1 MGPLFPV
8 LRSATLSATLH
19 HGKERGDE
27 PVNVSEYLAVARG
40 DRPADLVLRGA
51 RVANVFT
58 LEYEEADV
66 ALYGDR
72 IAGVGKGYG
81 GVREEDLSGMVIVPG
96 FIDGHC
102 HIESTMLTPA
112 AFSELAAVRGTASAA
127 PDPHEIANT
136 CGMAGVEYMWRESLN
151 CPVDLFFT
159 APSCVPASSF
169 ETPFEELDAKA
180 VAEMFARGWCDSL
193 GEVMNYPGVI
203 GGDPALWAKIYASG
217 TRAKSGHAPG
227 LTGKDLCA
235 YLLSGCDSDHES
247 FSAEEGLDKLR
258 RGMTLMIREGA
269 TEHNLE
275 DLACLV
281 RENEARS
288 SRCMMVS
295 DDLSARYLRDRGHMD
310 EKIRLAVRHG
320 ISPLAA
326 LRMVTLTPAEY
337 FGWKDRG
344 AVAPG
349 RIADLAAVD
358 SLENCSVK
366 RVWKRGRL
374 TARDGRLLCG
384 PVPRVDAPVSAKG
397 NVSVPGKEAFEIYA
411 PGGAKIRVVGLRPG
425 QVVTNHLTTEP
436 AVSDGLAVADPSRDL
451 SWLAVLEKNRGTG
464 RLALGFVSGLG
475 LKEGAIGSSVAHDA
489 HNFVAAG
496 TDILS
501 LRTALEFLASEGGGI
516 VAARGGDVL
525 GSLGLPVGGLMNPG
539 SADEVISG
547 LEAAEEAA
555 RSLGTGVDHPFM
567 AMSFLSLSV
576 IPELKLTD
584 QGYVDLG
591 RGGIQSLFT
600 E

>member
-1 MGPLFPV
+1 M
-8 LRSATLSATLH
+8 
-19 HGKERGDE
+19 
-27 PVNVSEYLAVARG
+27 NVSEYLAVARG

-66 ALYGDR
+66 ALFGGH
-72 IAGVGKGYG
+72 IAGVGKDYEGT
-81 GVREEDLSGMVIVPG
+81 REEDLTGMVIVPG

-102 HIESTMLTPA
+102 HIESTMLTPV
-112 AFSELAAVRGTASAA
+112 AFSELAAVRGTTAVA

-169 ETPFEELDAKA
+169 ETPFEELDAGA

-203 GGDPALWAKIYASG
+203 GGDPALWAKLYASG
-217 TRAKSGHAPG
+217 ARAKSGHAPG

-235 YLLSGCDSDHES
+235 YLLGGCDSDHES
-247 FSAEEGLDKLR
+247 FTADEGLDKLR
-258 RGMTLMIREGA
+258 RGMMLMIREGA

-275 DLACLV
+275 ELACLV

-310 EKIRLAVRHG
+310 EKIRLAVRFG

-374 TARDGRLLCG
+374 VARDGRLLGG
-384 PVPRVDAPVSAKG
+384 PVPRVAAPASARG
-397 NVSVPGKEAFEIYA
+397 TISVPGKEAFEVFV
-411 PGGAKIRVVGLRPG
+411 PGEAKIRVVGLRPG
-425 QVVTNHLTTEP
+425 QVVTDHLVMEP
-436 AVSDGLAVADPSRDL
+436 SVSDGLAVADPSRDICR
-451 SWLAVLEKNRGTG
+451 LAVLEKNRGTG
-464 RLALGFVSGLG
+464 RLALGFVRGLG

-501 LRTALEFLASEGGGI
+501 LRTALGFLASEGGGI
-516 VAARGGDVL
+516 VAVRGGDVL
-525 GSLGLPVGGLMNPG
+525 ASLGLPVGGLMNSG

-555 RSLGTGVDHPFM
+555 RSLGTAVDHPFM

-591 RGGIQSLFT
+591 RGGFQSLFT

>member
-1 MGPLFPV
+1 M
-8 LRSATLSATLH
+8 
-19 HGKERGDE
+19 
-27 PVNVSEYLAVARG
+27 NVSEYLAVARG

-66 ALYGDR
+66 AVFEGR
-72 IAGVGKGYG
+72 IAGVGKDYRGAG
-81 GVREEDLSGMVIVPG
+81 EEDLSGMVLVPG

-112 AFSELAAVRGTASAA
+112 AFSELAAVRGTTAVV

-169 ETPFEELDAKA
+169 ETPFEELDAGA

-203 GGDPALWAKIYASG
+203 GGDPALWAKLYASG
-217 TRAKSGHAPG
+217 SRAKSGHAPG
-227 LTGKDLCA
+227 LTGKNLCA

-247 FSAEEGLDKLR
+247 FSEEEGLDKLR

-275 DLACLV
+275 DLAVLV

-310 EKIRLAVRHG
+310 EKMRLAVKCG

-326 LRMVTLTPAEY
+326 LRMITLTPAEY

-349 RIADLAAVD
+349 RIADMAAVD

-374 TARDGRLLCG
+374 VARDGRLLG
-384 PVPRVDAPVSAKG
+384 GSLPRAKAPVSAR
-397 NVSVPGKEAFEIYA
+397 NSVSVPEQKAFEIFV
-411 PGGAKIRVVGLRPG
+411 PRGARIRVVGLRPG
-425 QVVTNHLTTEP
+425 QVVTDHLVLEP
-436 AVSDGLAVADPSRDL
+436 SVSDGLAVADSSRDIC
-451 SWLAVLEKNRGTG
+451 WLAVLEKNRGTG
-464 RLALGFVSGLG
+464 RLAVGFVHGLG

-489 HNFVAAG
+489 HNFVVAG
-496 TDILS
+496 ADIPS
-501 LRTALEFLASEGGGI
+501 MRRAFEFLISEGGGI
-516 VAARGGDVL
+516 VAVRGSEVL
-525 GSLGLPVGGLMNPG
+525 ASLGLPVGGLMNPAG
-539 SADEVISG
+539 AEQVISG
-547 LEAAEEAA
+547 LESAEKAAL
-555 RSLGTGVDHPFM
+555 SLGTAVDHPFM